1 MMRSAY
7 FAWLLA
13 AGGLTLAS
21 PCWSA
26 TPPGARLPLK
36 TGWRLQSSAKVPET
50 GAAVSTP
57 GYRPE
62 GWHRAPVPGTVLA
75 ALVENKVYPD
85 PYFGSNLRS
94 IPGAG
99 YPIGQNFSNLPMPV
113 DSPFRAA
120 WWYRTEFEVPSALAG
135 RTLWLHFDGIN
146 YRANVWM
153 NGQLVAGADEV
164 AGPFRRYEF
173 DVTRFAKPLSALA
186 VEVFAP
192 EPQDLGIT
200 WVDWN
205 PAPPDKDMGLWGD
218 VYLTDSG
225 PLALRHPQVVT
236 RFDLPSLETAH
247 LTVTAEVRNTT
258 DQPVRGTV
266 RGQIEAIHFS
276 QPVALGP
283 RESTSVR
290 VTPEHVP
297 SLSVAHPRV
306 WWPYR
311 LGSPNLY
318 TLALEVEAGGAIS
331 DRQEVRFG
339 MQQISSELT
348 EGGHRLFKVNG
359 RPLLVRGGGWAPD
372 MMLRPSPSRW
382 EAELRYVREMG
393 LNTIRL
399 EGKLDN
405 DALFDLADR
414 NGILVM
420 AGWCCCDHWEQW
432 DKWSPENR
440 RVAAASLTDQIRRLR
455 NHPSLLVWLNGS
467 DNPPP
472 PEIERTYLDILAALG
487 WPKPILSSATKKPT
501 PLSGPTGVKMS
512 GPYDYVPPAY
522 WLAAESPGGFSGF
535 NMETSP
541 GAAVPPLES
550 LKEMLAAD
558 HLWPI
563 DAEWNFHAGGGQ
575 FKDLARFTE
584 ALEARYGKAAG
595 VEDYA
600 RKAQALAYE
609 GERAMFEAFGRNK
622 YGSTGVVQWML
633 NNAWPSL
640 IWHLY
645 DYSLR
650 PGGGYYGTKKACEPL
665 HVQYSYDDR
674 SVVVVNDGTE
684 GKAGLRATARV
695 FDFRLAP
702 KLSREAALDVPPD
715 GVARAF
721 VLPDVPALTPTYF
734 LQLGLLDSGGR
745 SLSSNFYWLSTRE
758 DGLAWEKSDWFHTP
772 VKTHADLTALATLP
786 PTTLALSARF
796 EEAGAEGMA
805 RVRIENTG
813 PSLAFQ
819 VHLKLTEGAGG
830 REILPVFWEDNY
842 LALLPGEK
850 REIRVSYPLPPGGVR
865 PVVEVDAWNAS
876 RATYGAAR

>member
-7 FAWLLA
+7 LAGLLA

-21 PCWSA
+21 PSWSA
-26 TPPGARLPLK
+26 TPPGIRRPLK
-36 TGWRLQSSAKVPET
+36 TGWRLQSSAKVLET
-50 GAAVSTP
+50 GAALSMP

-62 GWHRAPVPGTVLA
+62 GWHPAPVPGTVLA

-94 IPGAG
+94 IPGTG
-99 YPIGQNFSNLPMPV
+99 YPVGQNFSNLPMPA
-113 DSPFRAA
+113 DSPFRPS
-120 WWYRTEFEVPSALAG
+120 WWYRTEFEVPAAG

-153 NGQLVAGADEV
+153 NGQLVAGGDEV
-164 AGPFRRYEF
+164 AGAFRRYEF
-173 DVTRFAKPLSALA
+173 NVTRLAKPLSALA

-192 EPQDLGIT
+192 EPQDLAIT

-205 PAPPDKDMGLWGD
+205 PAPPDKDMGIWGD

-258 DQPVRGTV
+258 DQPVKGMV
-266 RGQIEAIHFS
+266 RGAIEALHFS

-290 VTPEHVP
+290 FPPELAS

-311 LGSPNLY
+311 LGTPNLY
-318 TLALEVEAGGAIS
+318 TLALEVEAGGALS
-331 DRQEVRFG
+331 DQQEVHFG
-339 MQQISSELT
+339 MQQITSELT

-359 RPLLVRGGGWAPD
+359 KPLLVRGGGWAPD
-372 MMLRPSPSRW
+372 MLLRPSPSRW
-382 EAELRYVREMG
+382 G
-393 LNTIRL
+393 
-399 EGKLDN
+399 
-405 DALFDLADR
+405 
-414 NGILVM
+414 
-420 AGWCCCDHWEQW
+420 CDHWEQW

-472 PEIERTYLDILAALG
+472 AEIEKTYLDILGTLA

-535 NMETSP
+535 NTETSP

-550 LKEMLAAD
+550 LKEMLPPD

-622 YGSTGVVQWML
+622 YSSTGVVQWML

-645 DYSLR
+645 DYYLR

-674 SVVVVNDGTE
+674 SVVVVNDGNE
-684 GKAGLRATARV
+684 RRAGLKVTAKV
-695 FDFRLAP
+695 FDFGLAP
-702 KLSREAALDVPPD
+702 KLSHEAALDVPPD
-715 GVARAF
+715 GVARAL
-721 VLPDVPALTPTYF
+721 VLPPLPDLTTTYF
-734 LQLGLLDSGGR
+734 LQLGLLDSEGR
-745 SLSSNFYWLSTRE
+745 SVSSNFYWLSTQE
-758 DGLAWEKSDWFHTP
+758 DR
-772 VKTHADLTALATLP
+772 
-786 PTTLALSARF
+786 RF
-796 EEAGAEGMA
+796 EPAGAEGKA
-805 RVRIENTG
+805 RVRVENTG

-819 VHLKLTEGAGG
+819 VHLKLAAPAGG
-830 REILPVFWEDNY
+830 REILPVWWEDNY

-865 PVVEVDAWNAS
+865 PLVEADAWNAS
-876 RATYGAAR
+876 RTTY